1 MSKTAL
7 MLEDVIV
14 YEGGKKIPWDVFWE
28 VLRQLDRAETVDR
41 LKLKKKKILQFDS
54 VERLQ
59 SIDLSNEVRLLGLKD
74 DPDEELEKRRK
85 RVIKKIKSL
94 STKMEE

>member
-28 VLRQLDRAETVDR
+28 VLRQLDRAETVER
-41 LKLKKKKILQFDS
+41 LKVKKKKILQFDN

-59 SIDLSNEVRLLGLKD
+59 SVDLSNEVRLLGLKN

-85 RVIKKIKSL
+85 RVLKKIKSL
-94 STKMEE
+94 STKLEE